1 MKSQWSTYT
10 TALSKTTCKAEQ
22 RRLLAR
28 GPPINISDPKA
39 LECPDGGEVHS
50 LWYMADG
57 KEYSAKLEGSYV
69 GEVSILTPLAT
80 SKCKILQL
88 QSLIIASW
96 IKWNYVRRDKNIG
109 MNRHLFISLMSLMRR
124 AKKRKS
130 MQHRRRFF
138 AAIKIKYSQLERL
151 TISYP
156 S

>member
-1 MKSQWSTYT
+1 LKSQWSTYT

-50 LWYMADG
+50 LWYMVDG

-69 GEVSILTPLAT
+69 GEVSIMTPHVT
-80 SKCKILQL
+80 SECKVLQL
-88 QSLIIASW
+88 QSLIIAHW
-96 IKWNYVRRDKNIG
+96 IKRKYVRRDKNIG
-109 MNRHLFISLMSLMRR
+109 MSRRLFISLMSLMRR

-130 MQHRRRFF
+130 MRHRPRFLAMMKKKMVNF
-138 AAIKIKYSQLERL
+138 ND
-151 TISYP
+151 
-156 S
+156 